1 VDGEEE
7 RLVGVCACVRE
18 QVIADAMEHGAAV
31 LGMPMKATVKV
42 RSLVGQYTRETVIC
56 GLKTLVLHLSQE
68 SEDGKFVLRTI
79 PRSRL
84 WEIQTPQV
92 GPGLRGPLPD
102 A

>member
-1 VDGEEE
+1 MDGEEE
-7 RLVGVCACVRE
+7 RLIGMCACVRE

-42 RSLVGQYTRETVIC
+42 SSVGQYTRETVKR
-56 GLKTLVLHLSQE
+56 GLKTLVLDLSQE